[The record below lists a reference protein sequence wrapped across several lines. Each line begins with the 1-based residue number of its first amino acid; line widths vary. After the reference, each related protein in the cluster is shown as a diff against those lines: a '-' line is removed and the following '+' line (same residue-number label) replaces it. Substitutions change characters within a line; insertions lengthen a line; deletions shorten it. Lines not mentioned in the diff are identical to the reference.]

1 MVYNGQEI
9 QWDRQNSKVDITEDH
24 PSGQLADELK
34 QGKLQKR
41 PQNWDFVPKITINSV
56 L

>member
-1 MVYNGQEI
+1 MKHVSVRADPPPPPRNEQ
-9 QWDRQNSKVDITEDH
+9 R
-24 PSGQLADELK
+24 GQLADELK

-56 L
+56 V